1 MIKKGFLLFFLTIAA
16 FNVYA
21 AEERYSIEVNVD
33 VTDEN
38 ASVAQEKAMNEANR
52 AAIIAVA
59 QKLTTQEGVNKFVS
73 MTNEQLVNFIKEVS
87 LIEEKRSPIRYM
99 ASLKVVLNEDV
110 LKQYMKERNIPLVT
124 QGEKIIIIP
133 IFREFSSDSPMLWEN
148 ANLWKQAWD
157 TQDSNGVIRL
167 VSIPTSGT
175 NYSIMDGNKALRMDG
190 EALDK
195 LMRLNGADDVYVLD
209 ATYNGIEGLNI
220 KAMSFN
226 GDMFTT
232 TVDGPRSSEQELFN
246 KAATQVQNELQNRLA
261 KKSIDETTNEN
272 VIVLLYE
279 YNQLTDWVNTKN
291 HLKTINQ
298 ITNIQV
304 QAIGNGKIQL
314 KLTYAGNFEKL
325 VNALRNLSYRL
336 IEQNNYFTLS
346 QY

>member
-1 MIKKGFLLFFLTIAA
+1 MIKKGLLLFLLCFTFTNAI
-16 FNVYA
+16 A
-21 AEERYSIEVNVD
+21 AEERYSVEINVD

-38 ASVAQEKAMNEANR
+38 ASIAQEKAMNEANR

-59 QKLTTQEGVNKFVS
+59 KKLTTPEGVNKFVS
-73 MTNEQLVNFIKEVS
+73 MTNEQLVNFIKEIS
-87 LIEEKRSPIRYM
+87 LIDEKRSPIRYM
-99 ASLKVVLNEDV
+99 ASLKVVLNEDI
-110 LKQYMKERNIPLVT
+110 LKQYMKERNIPLVA
-124 QGEKIIIIP
+124 QGKKILIIP

-157 TQDSNGVIRL
+157 SQDSSGIIRL
-167 VSIPTSGT
+167 VSIPPSGT

-195 LMRLNGADDVYVLD
+195 LMNLNGTDDVYVLD

-232 TVDGPRSSEQELFN
+232 KVDGLRSSGQELFN
-246 KAATQVQNELQNRLA
+246 KAATQIRGELENRLA
-261 KKSIDETTNEN
+261 QKSVDEAANEN
-272 VIVLLYE
+272 IIVLLYE

-291 HLKTINQ
+291 RLKTINQ
-298 ITNIQV
+298 INNIQV
-304 QAIGNGKIQL
+304 QAMGNGKVQL
-314 KLTYAGNFEKL
+314 KLAYSGKFDNL
-325 VNALRNLSYRL
+325 INALRNLSYQL
-336 IEQNNYFTLS
+336 IEHDNYYTLA